1 MMHALGENLVSVGN
15 LLELVAGVRVLC
27 EEKVVNSRSDAVESG
42 KRGLRTVRVELE
54 GELLC
59 RKGERRRQ
67 VSEVGSPRVVRTDV
81 L

>member
-67 VSEVGSPRVVRTDV
+67 VSEVGSPRVVRTEV